1 MIRVDWTK
9 RETAKDRAR
18 QASAEAADK
27 ARAYLAATDWYVA
40 RSVETGKPMPE
51 DVKAARAAARK
62 TVSGE

>member
-9 RETAKDRAR
+9 RQTAEDRAR
-18 QASAEAADK
+18 DLHVDAAEK